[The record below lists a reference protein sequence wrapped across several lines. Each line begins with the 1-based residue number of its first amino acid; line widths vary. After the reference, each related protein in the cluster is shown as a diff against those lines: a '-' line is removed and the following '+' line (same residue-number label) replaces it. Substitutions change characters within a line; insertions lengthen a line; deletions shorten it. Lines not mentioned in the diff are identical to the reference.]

1 MDRAENVAK
10 REPPLSL
17 DVRCLACEPFIKLS
31 WQGVSLIRI
40 TLIEDNASLAKG
52 ISYRLQDTGHAVD
65 VLGDGAMA
73 EAYKVDDDADLVILE
88 INLHGTDGLTFLAQ
102 MRARGAMRPL
112 ILLTA
117 RAETQDRVTGLD
129 AGADD
134 YLIKPFEM
142 DELEARVRALLR
154 RRATPQTKM
163 LSVGRL
169 RYDTSARQ
177 LFAGDQEIEVP
188 RREISVFECL
198 LNAKG
203 RIVSKATILD
213 HAYGVGADVS
223 DTVVEVYVSRL
234 RSRLLQ
240 YGIRITAQRG
250 LGYRLMEEA
259 SS

>member
-1 MDRAENVAK
+1 
-10 REPPLSL
+10 
-17 DVRCLACEPFIKLS
+17 
-31 WQGVSLIRI
+31 
-40 TLIEDNASLAKG
+40 
-52 ISYRLQDTGHAVD
+52 
-65 VLGDGAMA
+65 
-73 EAYKVDDDADLVILE
+73 
-88 INLHGTDGLTFLAQ
+88 
-102 MRARGAMRPL
+102 MRARGDMRPV

-198 LNAKG
+198 LNANG

-223 DTVVEVYVSRL
+223 DTVVEV
-234 RSRLLQ
+234 
-240 YGIRITAQRG
+240 
-250 LGYRLMEEA
+250 
-259 SS
+259 